1 MLEVLSIPFMQRALI
16 AGVLVAF
23 SASFFSPFVVQ
34 RRMAFLGS
42 GLAHAAFGGVALGI
56 LLGVAPL
63 AVALP
68 FTVASALAI
77 VAVRQYSDLDIDT
90 AIGILFSLA
99 MALGII
105 FLALSPHYSRDA
117 FSYLFGSILALDR
130 TDLSLAVVV
139 AAMTVAL
146 VPWWSQW
153 AYASFDRDLARAD
166 RVRVERHD
174 YLLTAALAVLV
185 VASIKVVGIILV
197 SAFLVL
203 PGAAARLL
211 VDRFSVFTVVSVV
224 IGVGSVLA
232 GLLLS
237 YPLNLPSGPVV
248 ILVQCG
254 VFAGAWLRQALAR

>member
-1 MLEVLSIPFMQRALI
+1 MIDALSTPFMQRALI

-23 SASFFSPFVVQ
+23 AASFFSPFVVQ

-56 LLGVAPL
+56 LLGWAPL

-68 FTVASALAI
+68 FTVASALGI
-77 VAVRQYSDLDIDT
+77 VAVRHHSDLDIDT

-117 FSYLFGSILALDR
+117 FSYLFGSILALNS
-130 TDLSLAVVV
+130 TDLWLSGSVALMSLAL
-139 AAMTVAL
+139 M
-146 VPWWSQW
+146 PWWRAW

-166 RVRVERHD
+166 RLHIERHD
-174 YLLTAALAVLV
+174 YLLAGALAVLV

-211 VDRFSVFTVVSVV
+211 VSRFASFTVVSVV
-224 IGVGSVLA
+224 IGLATVVA

-237 YPLNLPSGPVV
+237 YPLDLPSGPVV
-248 ILVQCG
+248 ILVQCA
-254 VFAGAWLRQALAR
+254 VFAGAWLCQAMK